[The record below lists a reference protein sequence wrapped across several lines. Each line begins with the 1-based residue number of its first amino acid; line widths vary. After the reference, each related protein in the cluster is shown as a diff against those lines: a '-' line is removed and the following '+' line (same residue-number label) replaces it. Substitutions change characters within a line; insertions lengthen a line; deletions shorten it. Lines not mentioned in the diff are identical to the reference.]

1 MGKAGKTVRTRIP
14 SIGVT
19 AAGIAASFSVH
30 AHVGAVAGETGFAAG
45 FLHPCS
51 GFDHLLAM
59 VAVGIWAAQ
68 LGGRAV
74 WAVPLAFVVAMAGG
88 AGLGLGGVPMIL
100 PEAGIAVSVL
110 VLGLLVA
117 LMVRLRLGYGL
128 ALVGAFGVFHGYTHG
143 VEMPAATSLPLYAGG
158 FLLSTG
164 LLHGCGLL
172 AGAGLRN
179 SAVLLRVCGAV
190 VALAGILLVAAN
202 G

>member
-1 MGKAGKTVRTRIP
+1 MGKAGKTLRTRIL
-14 SIGVT
+14 SIAV
-19 AAGIAASFSVH
+19 AAVGIAASFPVH
-30 AHVGAVAGETGFAAG
+30 AHVGAVDGGASFAAG

-74 WAVPLAFVVAMAGG
+74 WTVPLAFVVAMAGG
-88 AGLGLGGVPMIL
+88 AGLALGGVPMIL
-100 PEAGIAVSVL
+100 PEGGIAVSVL
-110 VLGLLVA
+110 VFGLLVA

-143 VEMPAATSLPLYAGG
+143 VEMPVAASFPLYAGG
-158 FLLSTG
+158 FLLATG

-172 AGAGLRN
+172 AGTGLRN
-179 SAVLLRVCGAV
+179 SAILLRACGAV
-190 VALAGILLVAAN
+190 VALAGTWLIAAN